1 MHNYSHHHYYNNR
14 SERVSEHEVNWININ
29 PCNALQSA
37 MLVWGCKLC
46 QIRRGRRR
54 MSVNLSTFV
63 RCFNKLF
70 CRNAL
75 WIIDWKYGV
84 EWAQTH
90 ASIESEKMQENMC
103 IIVHINLS
111 NEVSWAVDACKIMQS
126 YLSVLKHI
134 FTSSSITYKPPIFFP
149 YRTLSLSFSFLWDI
163 RLSLLSLLLEG
174 MFFLP
179 LFLLA

>member
-1 MHNYSHHHYYNNR
+1 MR
-14 SERVSEHEVNWININ
+14 EWVSEHEVNWININ

-163 RLSLLSLLLEG
+163 RLSLVSLLLEG